1 MWLLVNNIRIKFSD
15 KQLTI
20 CLYFA
25 LWCYHAPPTGIWL
38 VQTFVQLFVLCCVF
52 LFLALS
58 LKLWIKMLLLSANL
72 SAILFFCYCFSRY
85 LSIIFYFN
93 FLHWFRL
100 SVLKKFQVFA
110 LFGMNWHALCQSE
123 CRIFFYVP
131 YIITLMMLGKVTNAW
146 PYSLVLI
153 LNSLGYRWIIG
164 MACTSTIPRNR
175 RDKAHCWIGDSY
187 THPVL
192 KGRLTWTFA
201 WKFSDLVSK
210 CLVDPRLSRSTSTSP
225 S

>member
-100 SVLKKFQVFA
+100 SALKKFQVFV

-123 CRIFFYVP
+123 CRNFFMYR
-131 YIITLMMLGKVTNAW
+131 ILLLLWCLEKLRMLDPTASFWFLTHWDTDGLSEWRVHLLFQGTEGTKHTAGSGTAIH
-146 PYSLVLI
+146 SLF
-153 LNSLGYRWIIG
+153 W
-164 MACTSTIPRNR
+164 
-175 RDKAHCWIGDSY
+175 KA
-187 THPVL
+187 
-192 KGRLTWTFA
+192 
-201 WKFSDLVSK
+201 DLHGLLLENFQIWCQNV
-210 CLVDPRLSRSTSTSP
+210 
-225 S
+225 